1 MISRRDALVL
11 GARGLAGV
19 VLTTRCVLAQSRY
32 PERPIRL
39 VIPFVP
45 GGVTDTVARQWANAM
60 KPLLG
65 PVVIENQGGGGG
77 SIGAAAVARA
87 AADGYAI
94 LMGSAP
100 SLVVNPIAGNARY
113 DPVRDFAPISILGV
127 VPVSFLVHPSLP
139 ARNLNELVAYAKANP
154 ANLSYGTPGAGTM
167 GHLGGE
173 LFKSLTGA
181 NDIVHVPYKGAGPAL
196 SDLIGGQISLAL
208 LSVNGQILEMHRSGK
223 VRMLAVAAAARSVSA
238 PDIPTVV
245 EQELPGLVTHNFYGL
260 FAPAGTPR
268 AIIEQISN
276 ATRTAMGDDKFREQ
290 LIASGF
296 EPYLD
301 SSPEAARRFVEN
313 EIERWRPV
321 IVASG
326 LKLGLRSGGSE
337 RT

>member
-1 MISRRDALVL
+1 MITRRGALVL
-11 GARGLAGV
+11 GSSLAGV
-19 VLTTRCVLAQSRY
+19 VLTTRCVVAQSNY

-45 GGVTDTVARQWANAM
+45 GGVTDAVARQWAQAM
-60 KPLLG
+60 KALLG

-87 AADGYAI
+87 PADGYSI
-94 LMGSAP
+94 LVGSAP
-100 SLVVNPIAGNARY
+100 SLVVNPIAGQTRY
-113 DPVRDFAPISILGV
+113 EPKDFAPISILGTVPVAFV
-127 VPVSFLVHPSLP
+127 VPSSLP

-154 ANLSYGTPGAGTM
+154 GKLAYGTPGAGTM

-173 LFKSLTGA
+173 LFKSMTGT

-196 SDLIGGQISLAL
+196 SDLVGGQISLAL
-208 LSVNGQILEMHRSGK
+208 LSVNGQILALHHAGK
-223 VRMLAVAAAARSVSA
+223 VRVLAVAAAARIVSA

-245 EQELPGLVTHNFYGL
+245 EQGFPGLITHNFYGL
-260 FAPAGTPR
+260 FAPAGTPQ
-268 AIIEQISN
+268 AVIERISG
-276 ATRTAMGDDKFREQ
+276 ATRTAMGDEKFRAQ

-301 SSPEAARRFVEN
+301 SSAEAARHFLQD

-326 LKLGLRSGGSE
+326 LKLGLRSGNLE
-337 RT
+337 KA